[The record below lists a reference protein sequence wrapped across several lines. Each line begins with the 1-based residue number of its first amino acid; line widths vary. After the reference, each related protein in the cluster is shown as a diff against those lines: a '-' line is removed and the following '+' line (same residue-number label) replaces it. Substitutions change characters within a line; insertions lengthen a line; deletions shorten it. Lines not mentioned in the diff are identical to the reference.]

1 MADLYN
7 INKDLKVEVPSD
19 AEQVLLVAKYDILKH
34 IRSKRLMAIGVILGL
49 ILILITYLGI
59 YNGTYQHNVAGFV
72 GNYTGFVNTLIVIGV
87 TLFAGDAIVS
97 EFQGRTGYLLF
108 PNPVKKSSLYAGKFL
123 ASVGVMSLVIVVYYL
138 VAIVIGL
145 IYTGSFTELSIY
157 SMLLAILYGTAATGV
172 AFLISSTMK
181 TSTASLVLTFFMLFM
196 ILTLVASVMSLSGIK
211 PTGELTFEGGTISDI
226 MQNPYPVDT
235 VSNISAGGGGGFTL
249 HQYHADVGSAI
260 AIEIVWI
267 AVTGALGFVAF
278 KRREMVS

>member
-1 MADLYN
+1 
-7 INKDLKVEVPSD
+7 
-19 AEQVLLVAKYDILKH
+19 
-34 IRSKRLMAIGVILGL
+34 
-49 ILILITYLGI
+49 
-59 YNGTYQHNVAGFV
+59 
-72 GNYTGFVNTLIVIGV
+72 
-87 TLFAGDAIVS
+87 
-97 EFQGRTGYLLF
+97 
-108 PNPVKKSSLYAGKFL
+108 
-123 ASVGVMSLVIVVYYL
+123 
-138 VAIVIGL
+138 
-145 IYTGSFTELSIY
+145 
-157 SMLLAILYGTAATGV
+157 
-172 AFLISSTMK
+172 MK